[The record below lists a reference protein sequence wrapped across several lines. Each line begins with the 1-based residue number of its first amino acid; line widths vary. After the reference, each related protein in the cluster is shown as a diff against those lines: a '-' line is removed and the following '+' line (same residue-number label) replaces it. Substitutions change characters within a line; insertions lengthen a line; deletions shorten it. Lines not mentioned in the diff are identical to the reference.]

1 MVPMPKVHSSPPIIL
16 VLADS
21 NVMGCELLSEIL
33 SKPGYGI
40 KVTASAVDRAGI
52 LRAASTHRPD
62 VILLS
67 ADLRDGPHSGFEAM
81 RQIQRTD
88 PKARVIMLLDE
99 VERESV
105 VAAFR
110 GGAKGVYARS
120 DSLQRLW
127 KCIRA
132 VHEGQI
138 WATSGQLQFLL
149 EELVRTRPARVWNA
163 RGKELLT
170 PREGQIV
177 RLVAEGLT
185 NREISREIGI
195 SEHTVKNCVFRVY
208 NKLGVSTRVELTLY
222 ALGQERADSVT
233 VPRTA

>member
-1 MVPMPKVHSSPPIIL
+1 MVSKAKVHSFPPILL

-33 SKPGYGI
+33 SRPTYGI
-40 KVTASAVDRAGI
+40 KVTASALDRSGV
-52 LRAASTHRPD
+52 LRAASTHQPD

-67 ADLRDGPHSGFEAM
+67 ADLRDGPRSGFEAM
-81 RQIQRTD
+81 RQLQMTD
-88 PKARVIMLLDE
+88 RKARVIMLLDE
-99 VERESV
+99 VKRESV

-120 DSLQRLW
+120 DSLRQLW
-127 KCIRA
+127 KCIRT

-138 WATSGQLQFLL
+138 WATTAQLQFLL

-163 RGKELLT
+163 LGKELLT
-170 PREGQIV
+170 PREGQVV

-208 NKLGVSTRVELTLY
+208 NKLGVSTRVELALY
-222 ALGQERADSVT
+222 ALGQERGDFLT
-233 VPRTA
+233 VARSA

>member
-1 MVPMPKVHSSPPIIL
+1 MAPRPKVHSSPPIIL

-21 NVMGCELLSEIL
+21 NAMGCELLTEIL
-33 SKPGYGI
+33 SRPGYGI
-40 KVTASAVDRAGI
+40 SVSGSALDCAGI
-52 LRAASTHRPD
+52 LDAASDHHPD

-67 ADLRDGPHSGFEAM
+67 AHLRDGHRSGFEAM

-88 PKARVIMLLDE
+88 RKARVIMLLEE

-120 DSLQRLW
+120 DSLQGLW

-138 WATSGQLQFLL
+138 WATSSQLQFLL
-149 EELVRTRPARVWNA
+149 EELVRTRPARVWNSQ
-163 RGKELLT
+163 GKELLT
-170 PREGQIV
+170 PREGQVV

-185 NREISREIGI
+185 NREISREIGV

-208 NKLGVSTRVELTLY
+208 NKLGVSTRVELALY
-222 ALGQERADSVT
+222 ALGQERGDLLT
-233 VPRTA
+233 VP

>member
-1 MVPMPKVHSSPPIIL
+1 MVLKPKVNSPPPISL

-21 NVMGCELLSEIL
+21 NVMGCELLTEIL
-33 SKPGYGI
+33 SRPTYRI
-40 KVTASAVDRAGI
+40 KVIASAQDRPGV
-52 LRAASTHRPD
+52 LQAASTHQPD

-67 ADLRDGPHSGFEAM
+67 ADLRDGPRSGFEAM
-81 RQIQRTD
+81 RQLQMTNR
-88 PKARVIMLLDE
+88 KGRVILLLDE

-120 DSLQRLW
+120 DSLQQLW
-127 KCIRA
+127 KCIRT

-138 WATSGQLQFLL
+138 WATSAQLQFLL

-163 RGKELLT
+163 LGKELLT
-170 PREGQIV
+170 PREGQVV

-185 NREISREIGI
+185 NREISREIGV

-208 NKLGVSTRVELTLY
+208 NKLGVSTRVELALY
-222 ALGQERADSVT
+222 ALGQERAGPAT
-233 VPRTA
+233 VPRSA

>member
-1 MVPMPKVHSSPPIIL
+1 
-16 VLADS
+16 
-21 NVMGCELLSEIL
+21 NNQ
-33 SKPGYGI
+33 
-40 KVTASAVDRAGI
+40 
-52 LRAASTHRPD
+52 PD

-67 ADLRDGPHSGFEAM
+67 ADLRDGARSGFEAM
-81 RQIQRTD
+81 RQLQRTD
-88 PKARVIMLLDE
+88 RKARVIMLLDK

-120 DSLQRLW
+120 DSLPGLW

-149 EELVRTRPARVWNA
+149 EELVRTRPARVWN
-163 RGKELLT
+163 RQGKELLT
-170 PREGQIV
+170 PREGQVV

-185 NREISREIGI
+185 NREISREIGV

-208 NKLGVSTRVELTLY
+208 NKLGVSTRVELALY
-222 ALGQERADSVT
+222 ALGQDRGDFAA
-233 VPRTA
+233 VPKIA